1 MKIKMKNL
9 LLLLSFIL
17 IAVHGFSQKA
27 DPAINSQIGYNEY
40 SDYVKTDFVKSYT
53 LNDSIPP
60 AFTITD
66 SLIGED
72 ITIYVNSDEDLF
84 AGWVEEKEIWSVANF
99 DYWWLNTRIAKDNQ
113 NNIYAAVK
121 LFEYS
126 NMSNNFDLF
135 VLSNNGEI
143 QMELN
148 DWNGP
153 NSNPLIINFPNE
165 NIYLGQPTID
175 PEGVV
180 SQNNI
185 TYIAATGGGS
195 NIQFTK
201 IDATGTVLINNETI
215 ITGANAWTNE
225 ARIAVDNNEKIYIVW
240 SKDMHDISYA
250 YSEDGGISWS
260 ETISICYHPNGQQ
273 NKPQV
278 CCDRNDNVHIIWS
291 AYISGHNLKYM
302 KLRPDG
308 FIAIDESQLTFSN
321 NSPWSPKMAIDE
333 ENNIHIVWANGYQN
347 NTSACYT
354 KINGNLDANG
364 ASLTDTE
371 LTLIQEQPFLS
382 NMSIRYPKCAV
393 DDFLNVHTIY
403 ENDEYGCNHPK
414 SVFYKKLNSIPLL
427 KIECPDDSVF
437 LLEMTG
443 NGTIWEATFT
453 PPEDGTYSIRVS
465 GSDIDGN
472 TGVDYY
478 QLEYISTNINGN
490 VSDNSELLI
499 NYPNP
504 FYNETQI
511 IFHLT
516 NAGKTELTIY
526 NMSGQKIRTLINSF
540 YTSGRHSVIWDG
552 KDNSGNAV
560 NPGIYFYQLSTENK
574 FLEVNKMLFLK

>member
-1 MKIKMKNL
+1 MKNL
-9 LLLLSFIL
+9 LLLSCIL
-17 IAVHGFSQKA
+17 IAVQGFSQKA
-27 DPAINSQIGYNEY
+27 DPAISSHNRYNEY
-40 SDYVKTDFVKSYT
+40 SDYVKKDFVKSYT
-53 LNDSIPP
+53 LTDSIPP
-60 AFTITD
+60 SFTISD

-84 AGWVEEKEIWSVANF
+84 VGWVEEKEVWSVANF

-126 NMSNNFDLF
+126 NMSDNFDLF
-135 VLSNNGEI
+135 VLFNNGEI

-153 NSNPLIINFPNE
+153 NSNPLIVNFPNE

-180 SQNNI
+180 SKSNI
-185 TYIAATGGGS
+185 TYIVATGGGS

-201 IDATGTVLINNETI
+201 IDPDGTVLIDTETI

-225 ARIAVDNNEKIYIVW
+225 ARIAVDANEKIYIIW
-240 SKDMHDISYA
+240 SKDLHDISYA
-250 YSEDGGISWS
+250 YSEDGGNSWS
-260 ETISICYHPNGQQ
+260 ERISLSYNALYQML
-273 NKPQV
+273 KPQV
-278 CCDRNDNVHIIWS
+278 CCDSNNNIHIIWNRWT
-291 AYISGHNLKYM
+291 SGSDILAYM

-308 FIAIDESQLTFSN
+308 TIAIDESHLTQNSN
-321 NSPWSPKMAIDE
+321 WVWSPRMDIDV
-333 ENNIHIVWANGYQN
+333 ENNLHIVWAKDYNS
-347 NTSACYT
+347 NTSAYYT
-354 KINGNLDANG
+354 KINGNLDGDG
-364 ASLTDTE
+364 ASLTDAE
-371 LTLIQEQPFLS
+371 LTIIQEQAFLS
-382 NMSIRYPKCAV
+382 SQAIRYPKCVA
-393 DDFLNVHTIY
+393 DEYLNVHTIY
-403 ENDEYGCNHPK
+403 EYGEYGCNHPK

-427 KIECPDDSVF
+427 RIECPDDSVF
-437 LLEMTG
+437 LVEMTG
-443 NGTIWEATFT
+443 NGTTWEGTFT
-453 PPEDGTYSIRVS
+453 PPEDGTYNIRIS
-465 GSDIDGN
+465 GSDTDGN

-478 QLEYISTNINGN
+478 QFEYISTIIRDNELL
-490 VSDNSELLI
+490 SDNSELLM

-516 NAGKTELTIY
+516 NAGKTELAIY

-552 KDNSGNAV
+552 KTNLGENVGS
-560 NPGIYFYQLSTENK
+560 GIYFYKLSVNSKSEA
-574 FLEVNKMLFLK
+574 VNKCLLLK